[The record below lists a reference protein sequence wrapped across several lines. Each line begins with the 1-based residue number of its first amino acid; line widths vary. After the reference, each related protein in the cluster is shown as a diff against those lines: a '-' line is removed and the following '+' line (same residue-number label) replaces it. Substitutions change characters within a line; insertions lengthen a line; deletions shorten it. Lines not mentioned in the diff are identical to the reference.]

1 MSDTR
6 TFLGEEV
13 EATETRSPEEMA
25 SSRRANDAVVSEVKN
40 LKRQYGDI
48 RQERENKWLEAW
60 AQYFGTPE
68 AQQYL
73 RSRAFHTVGE
83 VQTDWR
89 HRIPTGKAHEMVES
103 VTSFLMGAFFPNE
116 NWFDVEA
123 NEPLGFEG
131 QDYRRYLRLIRNFTR
146 KKLKDANFEDYM
158 ENFTRQAVTVGTSV
172 LAMPWRL
179 DNGYF
184 PVNEKTEE
192 GVTIEKGESQMSYN
206 GFNFEV
212 IDIFDFF
219 IEPNADMPNEG
230 NVIRRFEKT
239 RGELVRL
246 VESGI
251 YDKTTVKSVKDLK
264 ASYHANRSDSFKDE
278 KSEFEGLQPDLN
290 NPSDLIEVLEFWGDI
305 VVDGVEYSNV
315 VVTVAGDELLG
326 LEKNPFWQGK
336 PFVVGTYIPV
346 VNSPYGLGLLD
357 PVLGDLHARMMT
369 RNQRL
374 DITEFSI
381 NPMFEAVNDGT
392 LDFSQ
397 LYSEPGRVIPVTETG
412 SIQQISSTADVS
424 TSVQEEQLM
433 EQSIEKSTGTG
444 AYIGSGATRNAER
457 VTAQEI
463 EATRAAGGNRLNG
476 IHRHIERTALFLILK
491 KCFRSIQ
498 QFVTEDETMP
508 LAREEDPDTIEFI
521 NVGPQELNKNLHL
534 KPRGADYIADEEF
547 ELKQRIDFINTA
559 AQVQPMAEQLNWSEI
574 AKDLARRFL
583 RDDWEKYINPQQGA
597 QGAAQQLMGGEN
609 QQQPSEGAQQ
619 PSEQQPQE
627 PQSEVDAIR
636 QAARSFAGPP
646 GEQALEAT
654 MRSGQGQEAMEQL
667 GNAMKSN
674 RENK

>member
-13 EATETRSPEEMA
+13 EATETKSPEEMA
-25 SSRRANDAVVSEVKN
+25 SSRKANDAVVSEVKN

-60 AQYFGTPE
+60 GQYFGTPE

-89 HRIPTGKAHEMVES
+89 HRIPTGKAFEMVES

-146 KKLKDANFEDYM
+146 KKLQDANFEDYM

-184 PVNEKTEE
+184 PKNEKTEE
-192 GVTIEKGESQMSYN
+192 GVTIEKGESQMTYN

-219 IEPNADMPNEG
+219 IEPKSDMPNEG

-305 VVDGVEYSNV
+305 TVDGVEYSNV

-412 SIQQISSTADVS
+412 SIQQINSVADVS

-521 NVGPQELNKNLHL
+521 NVGPEELNKNLHL

-559 AQVQPMAEQLNWSEI
+559 AQVQPMAEQLNWTEI

-583 RDDWEKYINPQQGA
+583 RDDWEKYINPQQGG
-597 QGAAQQLMGGEN
+597 QGAAQQLMGGEG
-609 QQQPSEGAQQ
+609 QQPPEGAQQ
-619 PSEQQPQE
+619 PQQQAAQE

-646 GEQALEAT
+646 GEQAVESA
-654 MRSGQGQEAMEQL
+654 MRSGQGQEKMEQL
-667 GNAMKSN
+667 GNALQSD